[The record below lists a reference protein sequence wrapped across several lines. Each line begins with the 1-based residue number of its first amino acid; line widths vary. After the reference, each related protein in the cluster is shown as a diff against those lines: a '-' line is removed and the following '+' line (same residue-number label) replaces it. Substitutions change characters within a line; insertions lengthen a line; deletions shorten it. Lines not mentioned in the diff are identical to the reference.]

1 MNKALFTTLMFMLS
15 VCIFSAIAGS
25 VWAAYNWEDV
35 WYLRLSEDSKYRNLY
50 SILYNFTCEF
60 VLIFADV
67 FTFVITYSL
76 MIPISL
82 YVSIEIV
89 HVFQAVQIDWD
100 LEMYDDETQTA
111 AKARTSNL
119 SEELG
124 QVSYIFADKTGT
136 LTRYST
142 TARSLFA
149 NQFKEILWSL
159 YGAL

>member
-1 MNKALFTTLMFMLS
+1 MQLRGVYGLPITGKTFGISVYQRIANIETCTVSSVILHARLCCLTT
-15 VCIFSAIAGS
+15 V
-25 VWAAYNWEDV
+25 
-35 WYLRLSEDSKYRNLY
+35 
-50 SILYNFTCEF
+50 
-60 VLIFADV
+60 DV

-100 LEMYDDETQTA
+100 LEMYDDEAQTA

-136 LTRYST
+136 LTRYLPCPLS
-142 TARSLFA
+142 FA
-149 NQFKEILWSL
+149 N
-159 YGAL
+159 